1 MRPINARE
9 LLRLSM
15 NRNWRG
21 YEAFMEL
28 IAVLEVMMMVY
39 GLMTFDFADPRRR
52 LYFACYVLLFV
63 CTVVAFIINRIC
75 IKTGEHDGLLIY
87 NVYFYTGVLILWSAI
102 ISALDLG
109 VGGYPVTYMTIM
121 AGVGSMVALPPM
133 LYGCMGVLSSAIM
146 VSIAAF
152 EGGTQLDLPF
162 FINHCIF
169 LLVIIAVEI
178 RNVHSLRKQYM
189 LDRRLEELEEVDS
202 LTQIANR
209 HSLDKYI
216 AHLIKDGDIF
226 TFAMLDADNF
236 KKINDTLGHL
246 EGDSSL
252 VRIAD
257 ILTEIFE
264 RNVFRYGGD
273 EFAVVSFEGAQEVAD
288 KLARVNLRLK
298 EEERG
303 YSLQICA
310 GIYQRRY
317 EDDER
322 CLFERADQALYE
334 AKQCGKARAV
344 IYAGEDVTQEVL
356 R

>member
-1 MRPINARE
+1 
-9 LLRLSM
+9 
-15 NRNWRG
+15 
-21 YEAFMEL
+21 MEL

-63 CTVVAFIINRIC
+63 CTVIAFIINRIC

-102 ISALDLG
+102 LSALDLG

-152 EGGTQLDLPF
+152 EGGTQLGLPF

-189 LDRRLEELEEVDS
+189 LDRRLEELAEVDS

-209 HSLDKYI
+209 HSLDKYM
-216 AHLIKDGDIF
+216 AQLIKEGTGF
-226 TFAMLDADNF
+226 TFSLLDVDNF
-236 KKINDTLGHL
+236 KSINDTFGHL
-246 EGDSSL
+246 EGDLSL
-252 VRIAD
+252 VRIAS
-257 ILTEIFE
+257 ILTEIFG

-273 EFAVVSFEGAQEVAD
+273 EFAVISFENAQCVAE
-288 KLARVNLRLK
+288 KFALVNLRLK
-298 EEERG
+298 EKAG
-303 YSLQICA
+303 VYTLQTCA
-310 GIYQRRY
+310 GVYRKQ
-317 EDDER
+317 EQDDER
-322 CLFERADQALYE
+322 RVFELADFALYE
-334 AKQCGKARAV
+334 AKQNGKARTV
-344 IYAGEDVTQEVL
+344 IYSEAE
-356 R
+356 RSRK